1 MRKGQKLSEEAKA
14 RIRHQSLLRDY
25 GDLVEETE
33 AKRKKLQIAN
43 QKKLKLLAEVKFLQR
58 RYKSL
63 SQNPSGTKQLRLKKK
78 SQSQSLI
85 GQPSNANAFP
95 QLPAK
100 DQRSKLRDADTP
112 STSALIDLNQVLL
125 PIGEDTEEYPSSF
138 SVEPMKSDKLRKS
151 LVEDNS
157 VANDLNL
164 SICRDVV
171 HESSNK
177 VAKRKITWQD
187 QLALRV

>member
-1 MRKGQKLSEEAKA
+1 MRKGQKLSEEVKA
-14 RIRHQSLLRDY
+14 RSRHQSLLWDY

-85 GQPSNANAFP
+85 GQPSNANAYP

-112 STSALIDLNQVLL
+112 CTSALIDLNQ
-125 PIGEDTEEYPSSF
+125 IGEDTEEYPSSF